1 MEETNKYIDKPA
13 FQEEESSF
21 DIMEWI
27 MLFVSHWY
35 LFLFSLAIML
45 TFAYLQN
52 RKWQP
57 EYKSSGTVIIDESRS
72 AMNSAQV
79 LMQGFGIQ
87 ESFRNVNNQVIMLSS
102 YDLMARVVDSLPQ
115 FRTEY
120 ISRGGSEPITCTD
133 GLPSVSPQI
142 MLPPKHMA
150 FFLKSISM
158 QMILT

>member
-21 DIMEWI
+21 NIMEWV

-57 EYKSSGTVIIDESRS
+57 EYKSSGTVII
-72 AMNSAQV
+72 AV
-79 LMQGFGIQ
+79 
-87 ESFRNVNNQVIMLSS
+87 
-102 YDLMARVVDSLPQ
+102 
-115 FRTEY
+115 RTV
-120 ISRGGSEPITCTD
+120 G
-133 GLPSVSPQI
+133 VSDWKRPRR
-142 MLPPKHMA
+142 MPP
-150 FFLKSISM
+150 
-158 QMILT
+158 